1 MVRIAELWLV
11 IRQKASSLEIMVFE
25 VVMDANGQ
33 EQWNRLGIEGFRELL
48 LSSRLRLRLR
58 ASVDLVAAKSTE
70 AL

>member
-1 MVRIAELWLV
+1 MRAHVSVKIL
-11 IRQKASSLEIMVFE
+11 S
-25 VVMDANGQ
+25 ANGQ